1 MAIAVLIGQRRGL
14 GIVLEIGVH
23 HHFVTLLIGIEE
35 VEDVGRRCL
44 EPANVFRATVAR
56 DQREAR
62 RDALMQPR
70 RVDAAR
76 EQLLIP
82 EHRQIVHDRPIFAE
96 GHVVRQ
102 ARSRQRNGDVG
113 GDATASVDDAV
124 MHVRRVLRIVEEQ
137 QFARP
142 IIDLGMRRDPV
153 ERHPRRDARLLERF
167 GIEHIA
173 LAALIEGRDRL
184 AGMDDDVGARRIF
197 QAAMRAKP
205 WALRCARPVHQP
217 APQRSPD
224 ILLGLKAACAH
235 EAVAVRRATAR
246 EIDLVDHPVAIEGM
260 IFAER
265 LVQLILGIAEID
277 AVEIGGDRTFDH
289 VEIERGHL
297 FVLRRPGVVEIGMV
311 ARL

>member
-1 MAIAVLIGQRRGL
+1 MLAPRDAAVDHPEFERAIIEALLGRGPVGQVEAPAVQARKKAVLIDIGQHMAITILIGQRCRL

-23 HHFVTLLIGIEE
+23 HHLIAFLISVEE
-35 VEDVGRRCL
+35 VQDVGRRCL

-102 ARSRQRNGDVG
+102 ARSRQRNGNVG
-113 GDATASVDDAV
+113 GDATARVDDAV

-137 QFARP
+137 QLART
-142 IIDLGMRRDPV
+142 IIDLGMRRDAV
-153 ERHPRRDARLLERF
+153 ERHPGCDTRLFECL

-173 LAALIEGRDRL
+173 LAALIEGRNRL
-184 AGMDDDVGARRIF
+184 AGMDDDVGARRIL
-197 QAAMRAKP
+197 QAPVRTQAG
-205 WALRCARPVHQP
+205 ALRRARPVHQP
-217 APQRSPD
+217 AP
-224 ILLGLKAACAH
+224 
-235 EAVAVRRATAR
+235 
-246 EIDLVDHPVAIEGM
+246 
-260 IFAER
+260 
-265 LVQLILGIAEID
+265 
-277 AVEIGGDRTFDH
+277 
-289 VEIERGHL
+289 
-297 FVLRRPGVVEIGMV
+297 
-311 ARL
+311 